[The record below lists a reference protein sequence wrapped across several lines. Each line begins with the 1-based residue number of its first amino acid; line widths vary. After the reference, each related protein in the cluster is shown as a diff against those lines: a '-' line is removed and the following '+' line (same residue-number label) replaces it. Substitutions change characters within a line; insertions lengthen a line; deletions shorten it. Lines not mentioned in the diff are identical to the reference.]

1 MWTRLLLIIE
11 GDPVADH
18 QKLMQ
23 LFAVITLDMDVNVC
37 YISLIIT
44 GLKGYL
50 AVFRRYFIRNKS

>member
-1 MWTRLLLIIE
+1 MIIE

-23 LFAVITLDMDVNVC
+23 LSAVITLDMDVNVC
-37 YISLIIT
+37 YISLTIT
-44 GLKGYL
+44 GLKSYL